1 MLLDMGTA
9 MMLAIMMIE
18 FEGSDVDGEY
28 DDDCSAN
35 NVEHAV
41 ENNEHVLIQDDDD
54 GDISAM
60 RILLKMEVLVL
71 IDYGTNHYQDVY

>member
-1 MLLDMGTA
+1 MDTMMEILLVIVLLMKLVKLRLILAMLLDMGTA

-35 NVEHAV
+35 NVEHTV
-41 ENNEHVLIQDDDD
+41 ENNEHVLI
-54 GDISAM
+54 
-60 RILLKMEVLVL
+60 
-71 IDYGTNHYQDVY
+71 

>member
-1 MLLDMGTA
+1 MMDTMMEILLVIVLLMKLVKLRLILAMLLDMGTA
-9 MMLAIMMIE
+9 RMLAIMMIE

-41 ENNEHVLIQDDDD
+41 ENDEHVLI
-54 GDISAM
+54 
-60 RILLKMEVLVL
+60 
-71 IDYGTNHYQDVY
+71 

>member
-1 MLLDMGTA
+1 MMDTMMEILLVIVLLMKLVKLRLITVIILDMGTA

-41 ENNEHVLIQDDDD
+41 ENNEHVLI
-54 GDISAM
+54 
-60 RILLKMEVLVL
+60 
-71 IDYGTNHYQDVY
+71 

>member
-1 MLLDMGTA
+1 MMDTMMEILLVIVLLMKLVKLRLILAMLLDMGTA

-41 ENNEHVLIQDDDD
+41 ENDEHVLI
-54 GDISAM
+54 
-60 RILLKMEVLVL
+60 
-71 IDYGTNHYQDVY
+71 